1 MSIKMIIFTALLA
14 AGIALGI
21 YRLNITLKRWSYPKA
36 QRKILLS
43 VPFIAEG
50 LILAGVGIWQ
60 HFNFSYIYSGLLAYL
75 PAVICVM
82 ICCQIQK
89 LPVLKVLDAYSC
101 IFLYTQILLALMD
114 SFPGISVRFWCLL
127 IGYILINI
135 LRSRYFTH
143 SGDSFYLY
151 MAINGYTGMLTSLG
165 RNIPLLVGIL
175 NGLYLIIG
183 VFGLLGIYRKIFIQS
198 KPVLLFD
205 LDGTLIDSQ
214 PLVFETFKQV
224 FKKYKPDYTLSQEE
238 LYSFFG
244 PTLEVTF
251 AKYFPKEQIDEI
263 IDEYQ
268 KINKDLHPSMLK
280 RMPHAK
286 ELLENLN
293 NKGYKIGIVSN
304 KRTPVVQYGL
314 ELSELAPYCDL
325 VLGKED
331 LPQPKPKAD
340 GLMKACQLMH
350 TELDNVV
357 YIGDNAS
364 DIAAAKNM
372 AAYSIGYT
380 NDPKQKEALIQ
391 SMPCAVVEDLLEIE
405 TLLKEDRT
413 WNDNSIW

>member
-21 YRLNITLKRWSYPKA
+21 YRMNITLKRWSYPDK
-36 QRKILLS
+36 QRKVLLS
-43 VPFIAEG
+43 LPFILEG
-50 LILAGVGIWQ
+50 IVLLCAGIWRR
-60 HFNFSYIYSGLLAYL
+60 FEFSYIYSGLLVYL
-75 PAVICVM
+75 PAVLSVGVYCK
-82 ICCQIQK
+82 IQK
-89 LPVLKVLDAYSC
+89 LPILKVLDAFTC
-101 IFLYTQILLALMD
+101 PFLYTQILMALMD

-127 IGYILINI
+127 LGYVLINV
-135 LRSRYFTH
+135 LRSRFFVH

-151 MAINGYTGMLTSLG
+151 MAVNGYTGLLTSLG
-165 RNIPLLVGIL
+165 RNIPLFVGIL
-175 NGLYLIIG
+175 NGAYLIFG

-198 KPVLLFD
+198 KPALLFD

-214 PLVFETFKQV
+214 PMVFETFKQV
-224 FKKYKPDYTLSQEE
+224 FKKYKPDYDLAPEE

-251 AKYFPKEQIDEI
+251 LKYFPEDQIDEI
-263 IDEYQ
+263 IEEYQ
-268 KINKDLHPSMLK
+268 KINKELHSTMLE

-286 ELLENLN
+286 ELLENLKK
-293 NKGYKIGIVSN
+293 KGYKIGIVSN

-314 ELSELAPYCDL
+314 KLSELEPCCDL

-340 GLMKACQLMH
+340 GLMKACRLLH
-350 TELDNVV
+350 TEFDNVV
-357 YIGDNAS
+357 YIGDNPS

-391 SMPCAVVEDLLEIE
+391 SMPCAFVEDLLEIE